1 MNRSHHYIALALDIL
16 YREPKLIKKYYKPF
30 SFFRNKRTDAKYIF
44 MVDNK
49 MPIGGMFDRLKGIIS
64 IFAISKNRN
73 KTFKLNF
80 KYPFDLSQYL
90 MPNQYDWT
98 IDDDEIVYQYP
109 KSRPIIA
116 YGEYADPKRLMKNHS
131 GECHFY
137 YGYNSLK
144 EINAKF
150 GSDYKWT
157 DLYNELFRPT
167 EHLQKYINYYKNEIG
182 ENYVVVHFRFLN
194 LLGDKTETDINP
206 VLDQKNI
213 EALMIK
219 SKNKIMG
226 IAANHPNS
234 RIMLSTDSNNFV
246 EYIKK
251 EIPEIY
257 VVPGKIKHIGT
268 AGTTSDEE
276 NLKMFIDYYLIAGAK
291 CVYSVYGK
299 GMWKSAFPEYS
310 AMIGGCPFNRVSLD

>member
-16 YREPKLIKKYYKPF
+16 YREPKLIKKYYRPF
-30 SFFRNKRTDAKYIF
+30 SFLRNKKTDAKYIF

-98 IDDDEIVYQYP
+98 IDDNEIVYQYP

-116 YGEYADPKRLMKNHS
+116 YGEYADPKRLMKNYNA
-131 GECHFY
+131 ECHFY

-291 CVYSVYGK
+291 YVYSVYGK
-299 GMWKSAFPEYS
+299 RMWKSAFPEYS

>member
-1 MNRSHHYIALALDIL
+1 MNNIHYLGALILDRFC
-16 YREPKLIKKYYKPF
+16 REPQLIWRYYRPF
-30 SFFRNKRTDAKYIF
+30 LFLHNRTDAKYIF

-150 GSDYKWT
+150 G
-157 DLYNELFRPT
+157 
-167 EHLQKYINYYKNEIG
+167 
-182 ENYVVVHFRFLN
+182 
-194 LLGDKTETDINP
+194 
-206 VLDQKNI
+206 
-213 EALMIK
+213 
-219 SKNKIMG
+219 
-226 IAANHPNS
+226 
-234 RIMLSTDSNNFV
+234 
-246 EYIKK
+246 
-251 EIPEIY
+251 
-257 VVPGKIKHIGT
+257 
-268 AGTTSDEE
+268 
-276 NLKMFIDYYLIAGAK
+276 
-291 CVYSVYGK
+291 
-299 GMWKSAFPEYS
+299 
-310 AMIGGCPFNRVSLD
+310 